1 MESQS
6 ISFGDLFSVEL
17 FVGSITF
24 VLGTV
29 LFFLLLLLNLR
40 LNLKTPKYKENSR
53 KRDNKYQL
61 QTTI

>member
-6 ISFGDLFSVEL
+6 ISLGDLFSVEL

-29 LFFLLLLLNLR
+29 VFLLLL
-40 LNLKTPKYKENSR
+40 EAV
-53 KRDNKYQL
+53 
-61 QTTI
+61 I